1 MEGFI
6 RKKRLGPA
14 TKRQLT
20 QELVQE
26 KNVPVSRACK
36 LLSLTRSQ
44 FYYRSKKDD
53 KDVIEALQE
62 LAFKHPSYG
71 FRKLFAYLR
80 RSGKAWNH
88 KRIYRVYKLL
98 KLNRKRRGKRRLP
111 ARVKQPLTQQSLL
124 NQSWSMD
131 FMSDSMVGNRK
142 FRTLNV
148 MDDCSREVLAIEI
161 DTSLSSKRVIRTLE
175 RIIEQRG
182 MPIAIRT
189 DNGPEFTSK
198 DLELWSLDKGISI
211 QFIQPGKPMQNG
223 YIERFNRLY
232 REAVLD
238 AYLFFDL
245 SEVRILTD
253 EWIEEYNHKRPHES
267 LGNMTPFEWKMNLI
281 KND

>member
-26 KNVPVSRACK
+26 KKVPVSRACK

-80 RSGKAWNH
+80 RSGKSWNH
-88 KRIYRVYKLL
+88 KRVYRVYKLL

-111 ARVKQPLTQQSLL
+111 ARVKQPLTQQSLI

-175 RIIEQRG
+175 RIIE
-182 MPIAIRT
+182 AN
-189 DNGPEFTSK
+189 DNDQADNLAENIGIYF
-198 DLELWSLDKGISI
+198 DGVELGYDCECCGDRWSSSWGD
-211 QFIQPGKPMQNG
+211 
-223 YIERFNRLY
+223 
-232 REAVLD
+232 
-238 AYLFFDL
+238 
-245 SEVRILTD
+245 
-253 EWIEEYNHKRPHES
+253 EYNVPSIYGQPVSEYKTCVAWMEPGREICIHYLDGRKEW
-267 LGNMTPFEWKMNLI
+267 LGVDKE
-281 KND
+281 